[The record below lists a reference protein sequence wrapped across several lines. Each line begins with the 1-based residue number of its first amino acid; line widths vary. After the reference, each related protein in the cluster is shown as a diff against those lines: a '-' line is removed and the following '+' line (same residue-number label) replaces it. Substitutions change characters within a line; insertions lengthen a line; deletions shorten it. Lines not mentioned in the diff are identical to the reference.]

1 MSRHH
6 ARILYFDGKASLQDL
21 GSHNGCWVNGTP
33 TSTCALAEG
42 DVIRIGNFKIT
53 FRVGMEESD
62 DFSITFRFRDVCE
75 GEMVNEDNPDEYETC
90 GNVIEVVKYAT
101 IQGHIDVEQ
110 EESD

>member
-1 MSRHH
+1 MTHEIPCNRCGG
-6 ARILYFDGKASLQDL
+6 YVYVETDDYMQ
-21 GSHNGCWVNGTP
+21 
-33 TSTCALAEG
+33 AE
-42 DVIRIGNFKIT
+42 
-53 FRVGMEESD
+53 MEDSD

-110 EESD
+110 EVSD